1 MLQIGIT
8 NFPDDRLGTHKHL
21 GWEVLEVRG
30 PMDGLLARNWETSI
44 L

>member
-8 NFPDDRLGTHKHL
+8 NFPENRLKDHKHL
-21 GWEVLEVRG
+21 GWEVLEVRV
-30 PMDGLLARNWETSI
+30 PMDGLLARGWETSI